1 MPQSEHPLIE
11 ARRDQMFPVL
21 EPAEID
27 RLARFGQRKSYAAGK
42 RLVATGEIAPG
53 AFVILSGQVDV
64 TQRGVLGHSEPIVT
78 HGPGSFMGELAQLS
92 DRPCLVD
99 ADAREG
105 VEALVIPPR
114 RLRDLLVEEAELGER
129 IMRALI
135 LRRVGLIE
143 TGAGGPVIVGSVDNR
158 DVLRLEGFLARN
170 GHPHQLLDPKT
181 DSGSPTPTDGLPIWP
196 AR

>member
-1 MPQSEHPLIE
+1 MPPSERPLIE

-27 RLARFGQRKSYAAGK
+27 RLARFGQRKSYAAGESI
-42 RLVATGEIAPG
+42 VATGEIAPG
-53 AFVILSGQVDV
+53 AFVILSGKVDV
-64 TQRGVLGHSEPIVT
+64 TQRGVFGHSDKIVT
-78 HGPGSFMGELAQLS
+78 YGPGSFMGELAQLS

-99 ADAREG
+99 ADAREA

-114 RLRDLLVEEAELGER
+114 RLRDLLVEGAELGER
-129 IMRALI
+129 IMRGLV

-158 DVLRLEGFLARN
+158 DVLRLEGFLFRH
-170 GHPHQLLDPKT
+170 GDPAPPPGPKN
-181 DSGSPTPTDGLPIWP
+181 
-196 AR
+196 R